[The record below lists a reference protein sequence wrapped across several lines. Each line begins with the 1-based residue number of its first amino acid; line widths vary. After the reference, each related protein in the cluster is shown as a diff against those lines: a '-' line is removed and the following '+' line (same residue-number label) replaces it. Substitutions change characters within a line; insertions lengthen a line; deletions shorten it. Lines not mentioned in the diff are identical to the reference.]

1 VGSCGSFGAP
11 PEGRKAKRTR
21 KWIMPNLRGPGST
34 MAVGG
39 AAFSLTALLPLLA
52 ASPPPC
58 SLNGAVVAGGGCSCD
73 PGWAGDACERL
84 NLLPADLSHGANWL
98 SDAGAAAG
106 NASSLAG
113 GGTSTWGATQLRG
126 DDGLWHTFV
135 DEMKQ
140 NCGIDGCASLLISQA
155 ASLQLSALRCR
166 RSACVLE
173 LSACC
178 LWSSQS

>member
-1 VGSCGSFGAP
+1 
-11 PEGRKAKRTR
+11 
-21 KWIMPNLRGPGST
+21 MPNLRGPGST

>member
-1 VGSCGSFGAP
+1 MQRLLLS
-11 PEGRKAKRTR
+11 
-21 KWIMPNLRGPGST
+21 
-34 MAVGG
+34 
-39 AAFSLTALLPLLA
+39 AAFIAAVSATALAQTSAPESSETKSSGF
-52 ASPPPC
+52 ASG
-58 SLNGAVVAGGGCSCD
+58 LEVR
-73 PGWAGDACERL
+73 DALSTWR
-84 NLLPADLSHGANWL
+84 ADHGANWL